1 MRLISRMYKTHCLK
15 RHMLREINE
24 AITPREFIRQSKG
37 KIEEV
42 MGVRIKDERI
52 DRLRIWTRIPGYDLY
67 LYLRAKSNGFES
79 SDELGRKI
87 GRRTIYIAINRLVRK
102 RIEKNKLYNF
112 DPSDAKVSEQVDKI
126 IKLVKEIAI
135 HEFVH
140 IVDHDRE
147 EEDKRRRQLGFVDS
161 MKLTARV
168 ERGDIDEEMWDKTY
182 QRIAELPF
190 NELIAIGTTSLVL
203 GKNVLDDCSDAY
215 LGEYERVKERLRET
229 QREDHESRFMRNY
242 EFFME
247 ERHLIATWFLAQ
259 VMPILGQETIR
270 EVLRRRPTFEELV
283 NPELYC

>member
-1 MRLISRMYKTHCLK
+1 
-15 RHMLREINE
+15 MLREIND
-24 AITPREFIRQSKG
+24 AITPREFIRQNRG

-42 MGVRIKDERI
+42 MGVRIEDERI

-79 SDELGRKI
+79 SDEIGRKI

-112 DPSDAKVSEQVDKI
+112 DLSDAKVSEQVDKI

-147 EEDKRRRQLGFVDS
+147 EDDKRRRQLGFVDS
-161 MKLTARV
+161 MRLTARV
-168 ERGDIDEEMWDKTY
+168 ERGDIDEEMWDRTY

-203 GKNVLDDCSDAY
+203 GKSVLDDCSDTY

-229 QREDHESRFMRNY
+229 QRENHESRFMQNY

-247 ERHLIATWFLAQ
+247 ERHLIATWFLAH

-270 EVLRRRPTFEELV
+270 EVLRIRPTFEELV